1 MTCTELERYWEDWLS
16 GFAPPEVERHIR
28 QCAECRALAEELARQ
43 PAWLAQARL
52 EMPEASAAFWPRL
65 REAIEAS
72 EARSDFW
79 GALAWASAR
88 AAVALAMLVLLLT
101 GIVLQ
106 QSSQTAVAEFDGP
119 QVYLEDPPGAVPLP
133 VNGRLSR
140 DQVVLTLVSQQEPDR

>member
-1 MTCTELERYWEDWLS
+1 MKCSELEPYWEDWLS

-28 QCAECRALAEELARQ
+28 QCAECRALADELARQ
-43 PAWLAQARL
+43 PAWLAQTRL
-52 EMPEASAAFWPRL
+52 EAPEASAAFWPRL

-72 EARSDFW
+72 EAKSDFW

-88 AAVALAMLVLLLT
+88 AAVALAVLVLLLT
-101 GIVLQ
+101 VTILQ

-119 QVYLEDPPGAVPLP
+119 QVYLEESPGAVPLP

-140 DQVVLTLVSQQEPDR
+140 DQVVLTLVAQQEQRR